1 MKQLTVERAKR
12 ERELDL
18 LRTSE
23 PKIMAELA
31 DLRERMHRM
40 RSEMEVF
47 QDLERM
53 RREHEGTMGKLH
65 ELKQSYIKR
74 RDTMRQQVRPTFLL
88 VCSDVLQ
95 RGDVYNSCCFDHVRA
110 CSIRYFDAAL
120 VSRLCLNSAFYCA
133 HQIQGVSVEAESLK
147 KSLAASET
155 AKEIDETEKRLK
167 VGIYLLCTVPGPSLC
182 LGVVHFTFFED
193 PGSMQR

>member
-31 DLRERMHRM
+31 DLRERMQRM

-65 ELKQSYIKR
+65 DLKQSYIKR
-74 RDTMRQQVRPTFLL
+74 RDTMRQQVL
-88 VCSDVLQ
+88 
-95 RGDVYNSCCFDHVRA
+95 NHVRCCQELVVKDA
-110 CSIRYFDAAL
+110 QFDCF
-120 VSRLCLNSAFYCA
+120 LCL
-133 HQIQGVSVEAESLK
+133 
-147 KSLAASET
+147 
-155 AKEIDETEKRLK
+155 
-167 VGIYLLCTVPGPSLC
+167 
-182 LGVVHFTFFED
+182 
-193 PGSMQR
+193 